1 MVGDFKV
8 KASPTQLSLDTSLV
22 ITNVELVNVHH
33 LIKRL
38 FSKEMLTKAVGIP
51 PAGRINHFLVNW
63 QKLTLNQNILSVV
76 KGYRIRFIKILSQRK
91 ISKFYKDEQ
100 EANCSCGFGIK
111 GDVEERG
118 NNESSTCPR
127 AVSEQ
132 LIPCGKKDGVYHP
145 VINLKMLNQF
155 ITFLHFKM
163 EGLFQ
168 LNHIIQGQD
177 WMCKLNLKD
186 EYFSVPLDQN
196 SRKFVR
202 FQWKETLYE
211 FMCLCF
217 GLGPA
222 LRVFTKL
229 LKIPISEK
237 DQYQSDNIFGR
248 YIDFESHNTTG
259 SHEPRLR
266 HISPA
271 KCGLYNKHKE
281 SNFALMS
288 ENRNSG
294 NGDRFN
300 QNDFVID
307 TRKLKV
313 QKVVKICQ
321 DLLRRVILRL
331 FWT

>member
-1 MVGDFKV
+1 
-8 KASPTQLSLDTSLV
+8 
-22 ITNVELVNVHH
+22 
-33 LIKRL
+33 
-38 FSKEMLTKAVGIP
+38 MLTKAVDIP
-51 PAGRINHFLVNW
+51 PAGRLNHFLVNW

-100 EANCSCGFGIK
+100 ETNCSCGFGIK

-127 AVSEQ
+127 GVFEQ

-163 EGLFQ
+163 ESLFQ
-168 LNHIIQGQD
+168 LNHIIQGED

-186 EYFSVPLDQN
+186 EYFRVPLDQN

-259 SHEPRLR
+259 SHESRLR

>member
-8 KASPTQLSLDTSLV
+8 KASPTQLFLDTSLV

-38 FSKEMLTKAVGIP
+38 FSKEMLTKAVDIP

-127 AVSEQ
+127 GVFEQ
-132 LIPCGKKDGVYHP
+132 LIPCGKKDEVYHP

-163 EGLFQ
+163 EGLFR
-168 LNHIIQGQD
+168 LNHIIQGED

-196 SRKFVR
+196 SRKFVK
-202 FQWKETLYE
+202 FQ
-211 FMCLCF
+211 
-217 GLGPA
+217 
-222 LRVFTKL
+222 
-229 LKIPISEK
+229 
-237 DQYQSDNIFGR
+237 
-248 YIDFESHNTTG
+248 
-259 SHEPRLR
+259 
-266 HISPA
+266 
-271 KCGLYNKHKE
+271 
-281 SNFALMS
+281 
-288 ENRNSG
+288 
-294 NGDRFN
+294 
-300 QNDFVID
+300 
-307 TRKLKV
+307 
-313 QKVVKICQ
+313 
-321 DLLRRVILRL
+321 
-331 FWT
+331 

>member
-1 MVGDFKV
+1 
-8 KASPTQLSLDTSLV
+8 
-22 ITNVELVNVHH
+22 
-33 LIKRL
+33 
-38 FSKEMLTKAVGIP
+38 
-51 PAGRINHFLVNW
+51 
-63 QKLTLNQNILSVV
+63 
-76 KGYRIRFIKILSQRK
+76 
-91 ISKFYKDEQ
+91 
-100 EANCSCGFGIK
+100 
-111 GDVEERG
+111 
-118 NNESSTCPR
+118 
-127 AVSEQ
+127 
-132 LIPCGKKDGVYHP
+132 
-145 VINLKMLNQF
+145 
-155 ITFLHFKM
+155 
-163 EGLFQ
+163 
-168 LNHIIQGQD
+168 
-177 WMCKLNLKD
+177 
-186 EYFSVPLDQN
+186 
-196 SRKFVR
+196 
-202 FQWKETLYE
+202 
-211 FMCLCF
+211 MCLCF

-229 LKIPISEK
+229 LKIQISEK

-281 SNFALMS
+281 TNFALMS
-288 ENRNSG
+288 ENRNSR